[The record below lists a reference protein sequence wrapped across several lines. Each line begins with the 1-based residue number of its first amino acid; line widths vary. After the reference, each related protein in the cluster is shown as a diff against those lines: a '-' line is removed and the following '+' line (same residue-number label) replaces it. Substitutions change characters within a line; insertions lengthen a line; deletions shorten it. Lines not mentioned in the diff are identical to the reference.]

1 MMYNAVIQ
9 TVIINRTESWLSKE
23 AMLKVLEGFH
33 HHVDRRIS
41 VISAQRVGEGV
52 WER

>member
-1 MMYNAVIQ
+1 MVRVLLLYRSDI
-9 TVIINRTESWLSKE
+9 WLVKE
-23 AMLKVLEGFH
+23 VMLKVLEGFH